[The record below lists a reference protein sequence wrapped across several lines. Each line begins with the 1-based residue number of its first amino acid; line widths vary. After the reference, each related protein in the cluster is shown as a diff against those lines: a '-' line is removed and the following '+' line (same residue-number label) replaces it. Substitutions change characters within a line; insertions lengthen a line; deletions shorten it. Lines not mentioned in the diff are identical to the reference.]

1 MEKSYIQK
9 QRLLQ
14 PSIDYSTN
22 SDIKDDMLQ
31 QLNVKLSK
39 RNSEKDV
46 RLRTIESHLPL
57 KKVLFLIV

>member
-1 MEKSYIQK
+1 MEKSNIQK

-22 SDIKDDMLQ
+22 SDVKDDMVQ
-31 QLNVKLSK
+31 NVKLSK

-57 KKVLFLIV
+57 KKVLLKINGF